1 MLKLDEKKIRKGKP
15 VGLPY
20 QGSKKKIS
28 KKIVE
33 IIKQNFDADKPIYD
47 VFGGGG
53 AITAECVLNGLE
65 VHYND
70 LDNDITD
77 MFQRV
82 ISQDREWIKTLIISR
97 DEFNKIRQK
106 EPKSVDDNLK
116 LLVNSFGNELSSYL
130 YGADWSDT
138 KYDLAVEIINKH
150 DVFSG
155 YKQTETYKKADK
167 PYDEGELEKNK
178 KLTQLEQ
185 LQQLGRLQQL
195 EQLQQLGRLQQL
207 EQLQQLGRL
216 QQLEPTNYSYEA
228 FSDIEDAIFYLDPPY
243 ENTTQKSYKGDFN
256 SQAFYDWAFGM
267 SKNNIVLISSY
278 DISDERFEC
287 VYEFKTARSTMQGGG
302 AGKRTEKLF
311 MAVIT

>member
-207 EQLQQLGRL
+207 EQLQQL
-216 QQLEPTNYSYEA
+216 EPTNYSYEA

>member
-207 EQLQQLGRL
+207 E
-216 QQLEPTNYSYEA
+216 PTNYSYEA

>member
-1 MLKLDEKKIRKGKP
+1 MSFFSFGRSIKSLIYKSFRRLIFLSIISISFFKGVISIILSSFFIFLRYSYVLMFTGTP
-15 VGLPY
+15 VR
-20 QGSKKKIS
+20 
-28 KKIVE
+28 
-33 IIKQNFDADKPIYD
+33 
-47 VFGGGG
+47 
-53 AITAECVLNGLE
+53 LNGDGFDDIAD
-65 VHYND
+65 D
-70 LDNDITD
+70 LVVGKSVKWLQEHGNIANFKYYAPSMIDNSVLKKRGGEFTKDSVDQSMKSVIYL

-155 YKQTETYKKADK
+155 YKQNETYKKADK

-185 LQQLGRLQQL
+185 LQQLSFQL
-195 EQLQQLGRLQQL
+195 L
-207 EQLQQLGRL
+207 
-216 QQLEPTNYSYEA
+216 
-228 FSDIEDAIFYLDPPY
+228 
-243 ENTTQKSYKGDFN
+243 KSTVRK
-256 SQAFYDWAFGM
+256 
-267 SKNNIVLISSY
+267 
-278 DISDERFEC
+278 
-287 VYEFKTARSTMQGGG
+287 
-302 AGKRTEKLF
+302 
-311 MAVIT
+311 